1 MIQPDG
7 QFRLMFTA
15 KEYAKAVAFY
25 EDGLGLTLDHDWN
38 GGPGDQG
45 SVFEAGGGMVEIFA
59 AAPGAEYVAPRGVS
73 MLLQVDDAD
82 RCLVLA
88 RERGLTVVEEPTTQS
103 WGQRTLRLCDP
114 DGIVVTL
121 AATVD

>member
-1 MIQPDG
+1 MVQPDG
-7 QFRLMFTA
+7 QFRVMFTA
-15 KEYAKAVAFY
+15 KEYAKAVTFY
-25 EDGLGLTLDHDWN
+25 ADGLGLTLDHDWN
-38 GGPGDQG
+38 EGPGDQG

-59 AAPGAEYVAPRGVS
+59 PAPDAEYVAPRGVS

-114 DGIVVTL
+114 DGIIVTL